1 MKLLNRIEIR
11 DIKSNPKA
19 DLDNLKDFNV
29 IIGPNNCGKTNILK
43 TILSVCDTG
52 EGGKLLCQQCDKIR
66 SHGGIHTRNLR
77 FDKADIYLGGKDTQ
91 RKPYLRI
98 SFNENVASQIYKESF
113 NSFHQINMDAVQN
126 PDVHLS
132 GDLTFTGTPPHLKQE
147 HLSPFNFN
155 NGFDKLSSSILY
167 CPEARLQTYKDKLI
181 KDYIREK
188 KLRGAQLRAWAQF
201 FNKIVDPKV
210 EDYTQDLDIIRTLED
225 SYEAKLEDQGSGFR
239 SVACLAIDI
248 LSSNDAYILLIDE
261 PELGLNPLSK
271 QLLLQFLLKESKK
284 RQVII
289 ATHDPTFVNPILW
302 QSTDVS
308 IYIYSQY
315 NNEYVKVDLDQS
327 NSDPITFGGYLP
339 HTVSLCDTHIYVE
352 GSSDVY
358 IFQSFLRKYCQS
370 KYKNNWSEMINR
382 VGIFHLAGDFW
393 RHLLY
398 TLPNQ
403 PYKCIVILD
412 GDKAKKAKEV
422 CQAYSKSGENIV
434 KIEFAENI
442 NEIQTIINEGHSH
455 PVYCLSKDCIEL
467 YLGFNEC
474 KPPNYNNIIDGPK
487 IAEGISVPEEINEI
501 FDAVLS
507 GPRH

>member
-29 IIGPNNCGKTNILK
+29 IIGPNNCGKTNILE
-43 TILSVCDTG
+43 TVLSVRNAT
-52 EGGKLLCQQCDKIR
+52 EGGNLLCKQCEKIR
-66 SHGGIHTRNLR
+66 SKARINARHLKL
-77 FDKADIYLGGKDTQ
+77 DKEDIYLGGKDTQ

-98 SFNENVASQIYKESF
+98 SFNKNVAPKIYIESFDSFSQIT
-113 NSFHQINMDAVQN
+113 MDEVENRDA
-126 PDVHLS
+126 HLS
-132 GDLTFTGTPPHLKQE
+132 GDLTFTGNTDLKQE

-155 NGFDKLSSSILY
+155 NGFSKLVSSILY
-167 CPEARLQTYKDKLI
+167 CPEARLQTYKGQSI

-188 KLRGAQLRAWAQF
+188 RLRGTQLQAWANF
-201 FNKIVDPKV
+201 FNRIVDPKV
-210 EDYTQDLDIIRTLED
+210 EDFTHGLDIIRKLED
-225 SYEAKLEDQGSGFR
+225 SYEAKLDDQGSGFR
-239 SVACLAIDI
+239 SVACLAIDLI
-248 LSSNDAYILLIDE
+248 SSNSAYILLIDE

-271 QLLLQFLLKESKK
+271 QLLLQFLLEESIK

-302 QSTDVS
+302 QSADAS
-308 IYIYSQY
+308 IYIYSPY
-315 NNEYVKVDLDQS
+315 KNEYVKINLTQS
-327 NSDPITFGGYLP
+327 NSDPETFGGYLP
-339 HTVSLCDTHIYVE
+339 HTVSLRDTHIYVE

-358 IFQSFLRKYCQS
+358 IFQSFLRQYCQA
-370 KYKNNWSEMINR
+370 KYDNWSEMINR

-393 RHLLY
+393 CHLLY

-412 GDKAKKAKEV
+412 GDKRKEAKEV
-422 CQAYSKSGENIV
+422 CQIYSESNETIV
-434 KIEFAENI
+434 KIKFAENI
-442 NEIQTIINEGHSH
+442 NEIQTIIDDGHSH

-467 YLGFNEC
+467 YLGLNEC
-474 KPPNYNNIIDGPK
+474 NPPGYNKMVDGPK
-487 IAEGISVPEEINEI
+487 NAENIPLPREINDI

-507 GPRH
+507 GSKH

>member
-19 DLDNLKDFNV
+19 NLDDLKDFNI
-29 IIGPNNCGKTNILK
+29 IIGPNNCGKTNILE
-43 TILSVCDTG
+43 TILSAFDATDNAN
-52 EGGKLLCQQCDKIR
+52 LLCQKCQLINARAALDSRKLKF
-66 SHGGIHTRNLR
+66 N
-77 FDKADIYLGGKDTQ
+77 KADIYLGGKDKQ

-98 SFNENVASQIYKESF
+98 SFNENVASKIYTESF
-113 NSFHQINMDAVQN
+113 DGFSQINMDQLQN
-126 PDVHLS
+126 PDAHLS
-132 GDLTFTGTPPHLKQE
+132 GDLIFTGDTELSQE
-147 HLSPFNFN
+147 HLSPFNFG
-155 NGFDKLSSSILY
+155 NGFDRLASSILY
-167 CPEARLQTYKDKLI
+167 CPEARLQTYKNKSI

-188 KLRGAQLRAWAQF
+188 SLRGTQLQAWANF
-201 FNKIVDPKV
+201 FSRIVDPKV
-210 EDYTQDLDIIRTLED
+210 EDFTHGLDIIRKLEKN
-225 SYEAKLEDQGSGFR
+225 SYEAKLENQGSGFR

-248 LSSNDAYILLIDE
+248 ISSNGAYILLIDE

-271 QLLLQFLLKESKK
+271 QLLLQFLLGESRN

-308 IYIYSQY
+308 IYMYSPY
-315 NNEYVKVDLDQS
+315 KNEYVKIDLAQS
-327 NSDPITFGGYLP
+327 NSDPETFGGYLP
-339 HTVSLCDTHIYVE
+339 QTVSLRDTHIYVE

-370 KYKNNWSEMINR
+370 KSDNWSKMINR

-393 RHLLY
+393 CHLLY

-412 GDKAKKAKEV
+412 GDKRKEAKKV
-422 CQAYSKSGENIV
+422 CQTYSESNENIV
-434 KIEFAENI
+434 KIKFAENI
-442 NEIQTIINEGHSH
+442 NEIQTIINDGSH

-467 YLGFNEC
+467 YLGLNEC
-474 KPPNYNNIIDGPK
+474 NPPNYNKMIDGPK
-487 IAEGISVPEEINEI
+487 KAEDIPLPGEINDI

-507 GPRH
+507 GSKH